1 MKNLISMVP
10 KNSETSDAH
19 YTLLSTLAALA
30 AASPLSRLVLIV
42 AMKHVQCVDDHLL
55 HKNVQLGT

>member
-1 MKNLISMVP
+1 MVP
-10 KNSETSDAH
+10 KNSETSNAH